1 MCVFGFFIARS
12 ASRHHLV
19 AFLSAIPSAV
29 VKGSM
34 QKARRPV
41 SATNSTIAPICF
53 LAGVVCHGP
62 IGCSTRATCVYGI

>member
-12 ASRHHLV
+12 APRHHLA
-19 AFLSAIPSAV
+19 AFRSVMPSAV

-34 QKARRPV
+34 QKACRPV
-41 SATNSTIAPICF
+41 SATSSTIAPICL

-62 IGCSTRATCVYGI
+62 IGCSIRVTCVYGI